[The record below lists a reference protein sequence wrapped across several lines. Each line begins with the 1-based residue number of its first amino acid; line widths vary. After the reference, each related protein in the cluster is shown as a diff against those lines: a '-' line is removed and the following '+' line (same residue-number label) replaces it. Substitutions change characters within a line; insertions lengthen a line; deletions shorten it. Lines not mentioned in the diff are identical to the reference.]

1 MVTYSQLNQVDLGS
15 LASAAGDFESLV
27 RKWDLTQR
35 MQNEVIGTI
44 QQSGWHGDAAGLAN
58 AKLTWARDQIHA
70 AFEEASALAK
80 TLRDA
85 HTEITAAKNDLTT
98 AVRNA
103 TDAGLTVDGEGAVHW
118 PPPTNQADKKDAEY
132 AKSWKAK
139 AETAA
144 KAIGDAIDRATEA
157 DLDASRA
164 LGDDTGSDG
173 TAFNANP
180 VGGIPEEEAKAAT
193 YILSLGDQA
202 SDAQLKHLQDILDH
216 HKNDPRFATSFY
228 GNQDPATFMAKY
240 GAMAQSGDYANSSA
254 RTAAIKGIQQDLGL
268 TLATATDTKQP
279 LHVSDEWEKRF
290 RAAGAT
296 QIPLRPGADPAKSPY
311 GYQIMAN
318 LLRNGS
324 YDAHFLN
331 PVAQHITQLTQENP
345 TRWEVPAYRSGGY
358 PFDEFKFIG
367 QPDKDGNLKGFN
379 PLSGILDAFGH
390 SPEAATKFFNDP
402 VTTYNPDGSVKST
415 GGQNTYFKL
424 FTDSGNNSVL
434 VDMNYPLRPLEGGPA
449 DPSNVGPLGHALEAA
464 ATGRAWDDTQ
474 GKYPPH
480 TPEMSAVMQQV
491 VQRFGNGDGPSL
503 LHGGVFADLN
513 GSVGNMTANYIADI
527 ENSLEGPG
535 AKEPTPGVA
544 PAPGVATEFAQKDV
558 QRLLLAVGRDTD
570 AYASIATA
578 QQAYQ
583 TAQIQQVM
591 AHPEL
596 HKDLGMSIENVTKP
610 GGIVTGLITS
620 AMSDEIFHNHA
631 VSDQEVNDAI
641 DAKKDIAKT
650 VWDYTG
656 GVAAEKI
663 PKVGGLIND
672 QVDEIMTNVA
682 NSYHV
687 DTTNQA
693 ADDAG
698 TKVATSVTGSQ
709 QAVVDAVKSAGRD
722 AGLDPNYL
730 SELARQGSASLDA
743 GCNTGHRLFQQQQA
757 AAAAAKE

>member
-290 RAAGAT
+290 RAAGAK
-296 QIPLRPGADPAKSPY
+296 QIPVPPGADPAHSPY

-318 LLRNGS
+318 LLRTGS
-324 YDAHFLN
+324 YDAHFLT

-345 TRWEVPAYRSGGY
+345 MRWDAATKAAY
-358 PFDEFKFIG
+358 PFTELKFIG
-367 QPDKDGNLKGFN
+367 VPDKDGNIRGIN
-379 PLSGILDAFGH
+379 PMSAVLEGLGH
-390 SPEAATKFFNDP
+390 SPEAATRFFHDAP
-402 VTTYNPDGSVKST
+402 TTYNPDGTVKST
-415 GGQNTYFKL
+415 GGKNTYL
-424 FTDSGNNSVL
+424 DMLTDTGPRSVL
-434 VDMNYPLRPLEGGPA
+434 IDQQYPPRPNPGTA
-449 DPSNVGPLGHALEAA
+449 DPFDVTALGHALEAA
-464 ATGRAWDDTQ
+464 TTGKAYDDD
-474 GKYPPH
+474 GKFPPH
-480 TPEMSAVMQQV
+480 TAAMNDIMKSV
-491 VQRFGNGDGPSL
+491 VDRFGSKDGPDL
-503 LHGGVFADLN
+503 LKGGLFANLN
-513 GSVGNMTANYIADI
+513 GSLGNMTANYIGDVQNA
-527 ENSLEGPG
+527 LEGAG
-535 AKEPTPGVA
+535 AGSNLLGQPAVA
-544 PAPGVATEFAQKDV
+544 
-558 QRLLLAVGRDTD
+558 RLLGALGQDPD

-578 QQAYQ
+578 QQAYT
-583 TAQIQQVM
+583 TAQLQDVL

-596 HKDLGMSIENVTKP
+596 HKDLGMAVENVANPAGK
-610 GGIVTGLITS
+610 VNGLITS
-620 AMSDEIFHNHA
+620 AMIEAIYNKHTASDAEFNAAIDTKREIAGQVWSFAGDAIKGGAPLIGEGIDTAVNQIMDSVADSYKVDTHNDASDEAATARTEAERKSH
-631 VSDQEVNDAI
+631 QAI
-641 DAKKDIAKT
+641 LNAI
-650 VWDYTG
+650 
-656 GVAAEKI
+656 
-663 PKVGGLIND
+663 
-672 QVDEIMTNVA
+672 
-682 NSYHV
+682 H
-687 DTTNQA
+687 
-693 ADDAG
+693 DAG
-698 TKVATSVTGSQ
+698 RNTG
-709 QAVVDAVKSAGRD
+709 A
-722 AGLDPNYL
+722 DPNYINDV
-730 SELARQGSASLDA
+730 ARRAAQEEDTGYNSGRSLYHDA
-743 GCNTGHRLFQQQQA
+743 THKN
-757 AAAAAKE
+757 